1 MGTVAETFLAG
12 FDEEMDRVRD
22 TLARAPAGRLDWRPH
37 PRARSLGE
45 LLLHLARIPGWVGGM
60 LDADS
65 HDLARREAAQA
76 VPPREEILALF
87 DANRARA
94 RSAIAGR
101 SDDALAA
108 PWRLERSGEVLG
120 VLPRRQ
126 VLRVFL
132 LDHLIHHRGQLVTY
146 LRMLD
151 VPVPA
156 LYGTTADDA

>member
-1 MGTVAETFLAG
+1 MGTVAENFLPDYDA
-12 FDEEMDRVRD
+12 EMDRVRD
-22 TLARAPAGRLDWRPH
+22 TLVRAPGDRLDWRPH

-45 LLLHLARIPGWVGGM
+45 LLLHLARIPGWTGAM
-60 LDADS
+60 LDAEA
-65 HDLARREAAQA
+65 HDLARREPAQA

-87 DANRARA
+87 DANRATA

-101 SDDALAA
+101 SDEELAA
-108 PWRLERSGEVLG
+108 PWRLERSGTILR
-120 VLPRRQ
+120 VLPRAR

-151 VPVPA
+151 VPAPA
-156 LYGTTADDA
+156 LYGTTADDP